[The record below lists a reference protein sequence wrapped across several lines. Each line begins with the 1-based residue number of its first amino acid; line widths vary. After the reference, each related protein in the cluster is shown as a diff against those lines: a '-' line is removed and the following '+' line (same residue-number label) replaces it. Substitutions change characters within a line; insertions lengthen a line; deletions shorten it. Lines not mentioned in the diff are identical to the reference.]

1 MALGISRVCR
11 GIAPSVTL
19 KMNALVAQLRA
30 EGKNII
36 GLGAGE
42 PDFDT
47 PEFIRE
53 AAKRAID
60 EGKTRYTAAAG
71 MPELRA
77 AVAKFIKNDTGVS
90 YAAKQII
97 ICNGAKQ
104 ALVNCLAA
112 ILDPGDE
119 VIIPAPCWVSYPE
132 MVRMTGG
139 RDVWLYTDEEHGFL
153 PTPEQV
159 ENAVTPR
166 TKAIIINTP
175 GNPTGSAWT
184 RELLSRI
191 GEIAVRRG
199 FYIISDEIYSK
210 LLYEGEH
217 VAVPSLSRA
226 ICDQTIL
233 VNGFS
238 KAYAMTGWRLGY
250 AAGPADVI
258 AAMDAYQSHATG
270 NPNSIAQWAGLA
282 ALEGDQSCV
291 REMAAAFE
299 HRRNLIVSCIRRIPG
314 VRCCAPHGA
323 FYVLLDVR
331 KLIGTIYDGVLISDS
346 GVFAELLLKD
356 ALVAVV
362 PGEPFGAPG
371 YCRLSYAADEERI
384 MEAMRRIAYFATKVC
399 AAA

>member
-1 MALGISRVCR
+1 MALGISKVCR
-11 GIAPSVTL
+11 KIAPSVTL
-19 KMNALVAQLRA
+19 KMNALVAQMRA
-30 EGKNII
+30 EGKDII
-36 GLGAGE
+36 ALGAGE

-71 MPELRA
+71 MPELRK
-77 AVAKFIKNDTGVS
+77 AVAKFIRNDTGVE
-90 YAAKQII
+90 YNFKQII

-104 ALVNCLAA
+104 ALVNCLTA

-119 VIIPAPCWVSYPE
+119 VLIPAPCWVSYPE

-139 RDVWLYTDEEHGFL
+139 KDIWLHTDEEHGFL

-159 ENAVTPR
+159 EAAVTPR

-175 GNPTGSAWT
+175 GNPTGAAWT
-184 RELLSRI
+184 RELLLKI
-191 GEIAVRRG
+191 GEIAVKHG

-210 LLYEGEH
+210 LLYDGEH
-217 VAVPSLSRA
+217 ITVPSLSQE
-226 ICDQTIL
+226 IYVQTIL

-282 ALEGDQSCV
+282 ALEGDQTCV
-291 REMAAAFE
+291 REMAQAFE

-314 VRCCAPHGA
+314 VRCYAPQGA
-323 FYVLLDVR
+323 FYVLLDIR
-331 KLIGTIYDGVLISDS
+331 KLIGTMYGGRLITDS
-346 GVFAELLLKD
+346 CVFAELLLED
-356 ALVAVV
+356 AQVAVV
-362 PGEPFGAPG
+362 PGEPFGADG
-371 YCRLSYAADEERI
+371 YCRLSYATDEERI

>member
-1 MALGISRVCR
+1 MSLGISQMCR
-11 GIAPSVTL
+11 AISPSVTL
-19 KMNALVAQLRA
+19 KMNALVAQMRA
-30 EGKNII
+30 EGKDII
-36 GLGAGE
+36 ALGAGE

-47 PEFIRE
+47 PEFIRD

-77 AVAKFIKNDTGVS
+77 AVAKFIKEDSGVEYS
-90 YAAKQII
+90 QKQVI

-104 ALVNCLAA
+104 ALTNCLAA
-112 ILDPGDE
+112 ILNPGDE
-119 VIIPAPCWVSYPE
+119 VLIPAPCWVSYPE
-132 MVRMTGG
+132 MVRMMGG
-139 RDVWLYTDEEHGFL
+139 KDIWLYTDEEHDFL
-153 PTPEQV
+153 PTPEQI
-159 ENAVTPR
+159 ESAVTPR

-175 GNPTGSAWT
+175 GNPTGAAWS
-184 RELLSRI
+184 RELLMKI

-217 VAVPSLSRA
+217 ITVPSLSKA
-226 ICDQTIL
+226 IYDQTIL

-250 AAGPADVI
+250 AAGPQDVI
-258 AAMDAYQSHATG
+258 SAMDAYQSHATG
-270 NPNSIAQWAGLA
+270 NPNSVAQWAGLA
-282 ALEGDQSCV
+282 ALEGDQQCV
-291 REMAAAFE
+291 ADMARAFA
-299 HRRNLIVSCIRRIPG
+299 HRCHLIVSCIRRIPG
-314 VRCCAPHGA
+314 VRCYVPHGA

-331 KLIGTIYDGVLISDS
+331 KLIGTIYDGQVISDS
-346 GVFAELLLKD
+346 AVFAEMLLRD
-356 ALVAVV
+356 AQVAVV

-371 YCRLSYAADEERI
+371 YCRLSYATDEERI
-384 MEAMRRIAYFATKVC
+384 MEAMRRISYFATKVC